1 MKRMF
6 DVLASCCGLVVL
18 APLLGVIAAAIR
30 LASPGPVLFR
40 QERMGRGFKPFS
52 IYKFRTMV
60 VDAHLKGGLLTA
72 GEDPRITR
80 VGRWLRGSKLDE
92 LPQLLN
98 VLLGDMSLVGPR
110 PEVRK
115 YVELF
120 RDHYETILRVR
131 PGITDWASFQYRD
144 ESAILAQAVDPEE
157 EYLHRILPDKLRL
170 AEEYVRHSSV
180 RLDLVLIFL
189 TLAKLLPWKG
199 VDRFIRPGAC
209 PSNPKI
215 RMGGGSLRP

>member
-1 MKRMF
+1 MKRLF
-6 DVLASCCGLVVL
+6 DVFASCCGLVVL

-30 LASPGPVLFR
+30 LDSRGPVFFR
-40 QERMGRGFKPFS
+40 QERMGVGFKPFS

-60 VDAHLKGGLLTA
+60 VDAPLKGGLLTA

-98 VLLGDMSLVGPR
+98 VLLGDMSFVGPR

-131 PGITDWASFQYRD
+131 PGITDWASLKYRD
-144 ESAILAQAVDPEE
+144 ESAILAQAVDPEQ
-157 EYLHRILPDKLRL
+157 EYLQRILPDKLWL

-180 RLDLVLIFL
+180 RLDLVLILL
-189 TLAKLLPWKG
+189 TLAKLLSWNG
-199 VDRFIRPGAC
+199 VDRFIRP
-209 PSNPKI
+209 
-215 RMGGGSLRP
+215 RSLSE

>member
-1 MKRMF
+1 MKRLL

-18 APLLGVIAAAIR
+18 APLWGTIAAAIR
-30 LASPGPVLFR
+30 LDSPGPVFFR

-60 VDAHLKGGLLTA
+60 VDAPLKGGLLTA
-72 GEDPRITR
+72 GDDPRITR

-131 PGITDWASFQYRD
+131 PGITDWASLQYRD
-144 ESAILAQAVDPEE
+144 ESAILAQAVDPEQ

-180 RLDLVLIFL
+180 RLDLVLILL
-189 TLAKLLPWKG
+189 TLAKLLPWNG
-199 VDRFIRPGAC
+199 VDRFIRLGAC

-215 RMGGGSLRP
+215 RVGGVPRP